1 MRKRQ
6 SDISEVNNPFTP
18 KGGRV
23 PPRFAGRERERR
35 VLYRAIA
42 YLGGR
47 NPKPPPSDII
57 VSAPRGFG
65 KTALL
70 GHVAQQR
77 ERSDAR
83 MLRLSAN
90 RIRTMADL
98 MRATLGDESVQARSE
113 TLEKNA
119 GLSLGILGAGASG
132 KRSRSKTTG
141 TPPMSIDQW
150 TRQWEAHCRE
160 HPTLLVVDEA
170 HTLDLEVANHLFNAV
185 QSIAGNGAP
194 LALCVMGTPDMRAH
208 LAGAG
213 ATFWNRVAPGS
224 LLSPPPLSPDEAADA
239 IRSPLAQNGLSIDDD
254 ALAGIVEH
262 ARGYPYFLQA
272 WGSGVFDVAAS
283 TGDTRISVR
292 HVEMAREEVEDVVD
306 DHYAG
311 QLAGLEAAL
320 DGDLRKLG
328 ALLGRRRCAARH
340 ARPGHADENT
350 WSISPANPSMKRLA
364 RRRNTKPHP
373 WSTWP
378 IARRL
383 VRVVRHRGAGGPESW
398 LVPAIPSLLRY
409 IVGEGDRAGPTAARA
424 LERARALGP
433 GNHGEQTRGPISG
446 SRRFPILPT
455 GRTARPASKRPRTPG
470 NASGRPR
477 PEKQTRAKPGW
488 CGPRPD
494 VGCLLPTYILK
505 FQTLMAEREGF
516 EPSIRFRIHTFQACS
531 FGHSDTSPVV
541 LGGKPALPTP
551 QLRPAPAHNTLP
563 GQRPGRSVI
572 AGGFG

>member
-35 VLYRAIA
+35 VLDGAIA

-98 MRATLGDESVQARSE
+98 MRATLGDESVQARYE

-141 TPPMSIDQW
+141 TPPMSVDQW

-239 IRSPLAQNGLSIDDD
+239 IRSPLAENGLSIDDD

-292 HVEMAREEVEDVVD
+292 HVEMAGDDVEEVVD

-328 ALLGRRRCAARH
+328 ALSAVAGALLDTPDQAM
-340 ARPGHADENT
+340 P
-350 WSISPANPSMKRLA
+350 MKHMV
-364 RRRNTKPHP
+364 N
-373 WSTWP
+373 
-378 IARRL
+378 IARESLHETIGAEAENQASSLVDLAYRAGL
-383 VRVVRHRGAGGPESW
+383 VRVARHRGAGGPESW

-409 IVGEGDRAGPTAARA
+409 IVGEGDRAGPNAARA
-424 LERARALGP
+424 LERARAL
-433 GNHGEQTRGPISG
+433 
-446 SRRFPILPT
+446 
-455 GRTARPASKRPRTPG
+455 ARETME
-470 NASGRPR
+470 NNPR
-477 PEKQTRAKPGW
+477 PNFRVAEVPYPPDREDGDTGVEEAKN
-488 CGPRPD
+488 PRKRRR
-494 VGCLLPTYILK
+494 V
-505 FQTLMAEREGF
+505 
-516 EPSIRFRIHTFQACS
+516 PS
-531 FGHSDTSPVV
+531 P
-541 LGGKPALPTP
+541 
-551 QLRPAPAHNTLP
+551 
-563 GQRPGRSVI
+563 
-572 AGGFG
+572 